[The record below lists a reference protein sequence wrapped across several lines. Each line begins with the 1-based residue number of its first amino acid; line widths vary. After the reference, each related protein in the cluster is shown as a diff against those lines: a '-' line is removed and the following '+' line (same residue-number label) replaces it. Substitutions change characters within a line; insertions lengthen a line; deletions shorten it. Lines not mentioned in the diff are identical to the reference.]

1 MAQRRQRVQPV
12 ELVIGRR
19 IRELRLSR
27 DMTQVELAAKI
38 GMNQSVLSQCEQGQ
52 VRVHGA
58 LLLALMKALRVSAD
72 ELLGATGIERRP
84 SNGRLLRRL
93 DRIERLSRAKQRVV
107 LEMVDAF
114 LDKHAREPRD

>member
-1 MAQRRQRVQPV
+1 VAQRRQKVQPV
-12 ELVIGRR
+12 ELAIGRR
-19 IRELRLSR
+19 VREVRLSR
-27 DMTQVELAAKI
+27 NMTQVELAAEI

-58 LLLALMKALRVSAD
+58 LLMALMKALKVSAD
-72 ELLGATGIERRP
+72 ELLGASGIELRP

-93 DRIERLSRAKQRVV
+93 ERIERLSRAKQRVV

-114 LDKHAREPRD
+114 LDKHAH

>member
-12 ELVIGRR
+12 EVAIGRR

-27 DMTQVELAAKI
+27 DMTQMELAAKI

-52 VRVHGA
+52 VRAHGA

-72 ELLGATGIERRP
+72 ELLGTTAVERGP
-84 SNGRLLRRL
+84 SDGRLLRRL
-93 DRIERLSRAKQRVV
+93 ERIERLPRAKQRVV

-114 LDKHAREPRD
+114 LDKHGHTPRE